1 MPYITVEEL
10 KLRFPETATFGD
22 SDEDIEDFL
31 VAPAEAEI
39 DARFCG
45 FYEVPFVPAP
55 PLVKDLVLSLAHI
68 KALES
73 FDVERAQKLRAILDA
88 HIQNLTTGTEQL
100 MDATGRPLAK
110 MRTVKVWTNTA
121 PGVNIY

>member
-1 MPYITVEEL
+1 MSYINVDEL
-10 KLRFPETATFGD
+10 KLRFPEIATFGD

-31 VAPAEAEI
+31 VAPAVAEI

-45 FYEVPFVPAP
+45 FYNVPFQPTP

-73 FDVERAQKLRAILDA
+73 FDVERAQKLRAMLDEHIL
-88 HIQNLTTGTEQL
+88 NLTAGTEQL
-100 MDATGRPLAK
+100 MDATGNLLPK
-110 MRTVKVWTNTA
+110 MRTVRVWTNTA
-121 PGVNIY
+121 PGANVY